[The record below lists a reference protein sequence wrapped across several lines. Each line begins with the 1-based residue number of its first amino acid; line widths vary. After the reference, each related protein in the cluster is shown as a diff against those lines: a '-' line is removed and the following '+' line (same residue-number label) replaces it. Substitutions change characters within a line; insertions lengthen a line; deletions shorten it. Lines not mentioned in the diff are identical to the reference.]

1 MFDRST
7 IEALQEA
14 SAIAN
19 AAQAIG
25 EAISAEPGLVALPST
40 YQMHDLEHVLPLRRR
55 PRGVMST
62 CSIVDFGA
70 YVTAHASPGATVFVK
85 PISMAATAVLNL
97 GSPAAPGHADDI
109 AELCAESTA
118 AYTAL
123 TKIANGVAFGQRAVA
138 EFLEDWEPNISC
150 ANGDGPINQAQA
162 IAAVRRVTIEG
173 MRRLET
179 TTSSLSESRSAFEQ
193 VTASSSGV
201 PFPTHIEF
209 RCTPYHGLKERTF
222 SIRVGVRADEKSPGL
237 TMRIV
242 TPEQHAEEMAE
253 ELAAIVR
260 STVGIPVLIG
270 AYSASR

>member
-7 IEALQEA
+7 LEALQEA

-19 AAQAIG
+19 AADAIG
-25 EAISAEPGLVALPST
+25 ETISSEQGLVALPAT
-40 YQMHDLEHVLPLRRR
+40 YQMHDLERVLPLRRR

-62 CSIVDFGA
+62 SSLVDFGA

-109 AELCAESTA
+109 AELCAERTA

-123 TKIANGVAFGQRAVA
+123 TEIANGNAFNQRAVA
-138 EFLEDWEPNISC
+138 EFMEDWEPHIACSH
-150 ANGDGPINQAQA
+150 GDGAIDLAQA

-173 MRRLET
+173 LRRIET
-179 TTSSLSESRSAFEQ
+179 TTSALSESRSAFEQ
-193 VTASSSGV
+193 VAASSSGT
-201 PFPTHIEF
+201 PFPTRIDF

-222 SIRVGVRADEKSPGL
+222 SIRIGVRADEKSPGL

-260 STVGIPVLIG
+260 SAVSIPVLIG
-270 AYSASR
+270 AYSAGR

>member
-25 EAISAEPGLVALPST
+25 EAISAEPGLVALPAT
-40 YQMHDLEHVLPLRRR
+40 YQMHDLERVLPLRRR

-62 CSIVDFGA
+62 SSLVDFGA

-97 GSPAAPGHADDI
+97 GSPEAPGHADDV

-123 TKIANGVAFGQRAVA
+123 TKIANGAPFGQRAVA
-138 EFLEDWEPNISC
+138 EFLEDWAPNIAC
-150 ANGDGPINQAQA
+150 ANDDGPINPAQA

-179 TTSSLSESRSAFEQ
+179 TTSALSESRSAFEQ
-193 VTASSSGV
+193 VTASSSGT
-201 PFPTHIEF
+201 PFPTRIEF
-209 RCTPYHGLKERTF
+209 RCTPYHGLEERTF
-222 SIRVGVRADEKSPGL
+222 SIRVGVRADEKSPGI

-260 STVGIPVLIG
+260 SKVTIPVLIG